1 MEATKEKTGGL
12 LDTILPPRLEDAGL
26 EDCALPPDSIK
37 EAFLKAASA
46 VKLRATSFFHE
57 EDAPGHCVDDPWPR
71 AKDVSDDVVGVG
83 AFPDAPGP
91 CGAVKGG
98 GLLEEGGDKVVVVG
112 GGGDGEGD
120 AAGGDR
126 LVVVGGGDDDVVEGQ
141 KGGGCVEGDTGKN
154 GGGGGNVKEGKK
166 KERESEKPRLVEGF
180 IMFA

>member
-46 VKLRATSFFHE
+46 VKSRATSFFHE
-57 EDAPGHCVDDPWPR
+57 EGAPGHCVDDPWPR

-98 GLLEEGGDKVVVVG
+98 GLLEEGEDKVVVVG
-112 GGGDGEGD
+112 GGGEGD
-120 AAGGDR
+120 LADGDR
-126 LVVVGGGDDDVVEGQ
+126 LVVVGGGDDDAVEGEE
-141 KGGGCVEGDTGKN
+141 GGGCVEGERGKN
-154 GGGGGNVKEGKK
+154 GGGSNVKEGKN

-180 IMFA
+180 IHTLGK

>member
-46 VKLRATSFFHE
+46 VKSRATSFFHE
-57 EDAPGHCVDDPWPR
+57 EGAPGHCVDDPWPR

-98 GLLEEGGDKVVVVG
+98 G
-112 GGGDGEGD
+112 
-120 AAGGDR
+120 
-126 LVVVGGGDDDVVEGQ
+126 
-141 KGGGCVEGDTGKN
+141 CVEGERGKN
-154 GGGGGNVKEGKK
+154 GGGSNVKEGKN

-180 IMFA
+180 M